1 MKSNNIILVPVDFSP
16 KSLLAF
22 KQAKYLAK
30 ISKSDIMLLNV
41 IQPDNK
47 TFSFVQSIFSD
58 VERAT
63 MNQRIE
69 SGVRKQLN
77 QIIKE
82 NTNAEIDIKAMVVTG
97 KVYEEIIEVSKSLN
111 CNYIVIGVNDADEEN
126 DTHVLGSNA
135 SRIVRTSEI
144 PVITV
149 NNVIVKDLKTVI
161 LPLDLTKETQQKV
174 AKAIQFAKM
183 TNAKIRI
190 VTALLT
196 DDPAVVNTL
205 QHQMGF
211 VEKFIKENY
220 GNVSADFVFGNNED
234 DTLSGLV
241 LKYSEEK
248 NGDIIVVMTQ
258 QETNWMKLFMG
269 TTALDIIY
277 NSPVPVFSVVPKEI
291 NHFKY

>member
-1 MKSNNIILVPVDFSP
+1 MKSNLIILVPIDFSP

-22 KQAKYLAK
+22 EQAKYLAK

-41 IQPDNK
+41 IQPDSK
-47 TFSFVQSIFSD
+47 TFSFIQSIFSD

-63 MNQRIE
+63 HNQRIE
-69 SGVRKQLN
+69 NGIRKQLN

-82 NTNAEIDIKAMVVTG
+82 NSTAEIDIKAMVVTG
-97 KVYEEIIEVSKSLN
+97 KIYDQIIEVSKSLN

-126 DTHVLGSNA
+126 DSHVLGSNA
-135 SRIVRTSEI
+135 SRVVRTSEI

-149 NNVIVKDLKTVI
+149 NNTIVKDLKTVI

-174 AKAIQFAKM
+174 AKAIQFAKL
-183 TNAKIRI
+183 TNAKIKI

-196 DDPAVVNTL
+196 DDPSIVSVL
-205 QHQMGF
+205 QHQMEF
-211 VEKFIKENY
+211 VEKFIKDNY
-220 GNVSADFVFGNNED
+220 GNVSADFVFGNHDD

-241 LKYSEEK
+241 LKFSEE
-248 NGDIIVVMTQ
+248 NDGDIIVVMTQ
-258 QETNWMKLFMG
+258 QETKLMKLFMG

-291 NHFKY
+291 NRLKY

>member
-1 MKSNNIILVPVDFSP
+1 MKSNLIILVPIDFSK

-22 KQAKYLAK
+22 EQAKHLAK
-30 ISKSDIMLLNV
+30 TSKSDIMLLNV

-58 VERAT
+58 VERAS

-69 SGVRKQLN
+69 DGIREQLN
-77 QIIKE
+77 QLIKK
-82 NTNAEIDIKAMVVTG
+82 NSTSDIDIKAMVVTG
-97 KVYEEIIEVSKSLN
+97 KVYDQIIEVSKSLN
-111 CNYIVIGVNDADEEN
+111 CNYIVIGVNDADKEN
-126 DTHVLGSNA
+126 DSHVLGSNA
-135 SRIVRTSEI
+135 SRVVRTSEI

-149 NNVIVKDLKTVI
+149 NNTIVKEIKTVI

-174 AKAIQFAKM
+174 AKAIQFAKL
-183 TNAKIRI
+183 TNAKIKI

-196 DDPAVVNTL
+196 DDPSIVSVL

-220 GNVSADFVFGNNED
+220 GNVSADFVFGNHDD

-241 LKYSEEK
+241 LKFSEEN

-258 QETNWMKLFMG
+258 QETKLMKLFMG

-277 NSPVPVFSVVPKEI
+277 NSHVPVFSVVPKEI
-291 NHFKY
+291 NRLKY

>member
-69 SGVRKQLN
+69 NGIRIQLN

-82 NTNAEIDIKAMVVTG
+82 NTTAEIDIKAMVVTG

-149 NNVIVKDLKTVI
+149 NNIIVKELKTVI

-196 DDPAVVNTL
+196 DDPSVVNTL
-205 QHQMGF
+205 QHQMDF

-220 GNVSADFVFGNNED
+220 GNVSADFVFSDKED

-241 LKYSEEK
+241 LRYSEEK

-277 NSPVPVFSVVPKEI
+277 NSPVPVFSVIPKEI

>member
-1 MKSNNIILVPVDFSP
+1 MKSNLIILVPIDFSQ

-22 KQAKYLAK
+22 EQAKYLAK

-41 IQPDNK
+41 IQPDSK
-47 TFSFVQSIFSD
+47 TFSFIQSIFSD

-63 MNQRIE
+63 HNQRIE
-69 SGVRKQLN
+69 NGIREQLN
-77 QIIKE
+77 QLIKK
-82 NTNAEIDIKAMVVTG
+82 NSTSDIDIKAMVVTG
-97 KVYEEIIEVSKSLN
+97 KVYDQIIEVSKSLN
-111 CNYIVIGVNDADEEN
+111 SNYIVIGVNDADKEN
-126 DTHVLGSNA
+126 DSHVLGSNA
-135 SRIVRTSEI
+135 SRVVRTSEI

-149 NNVIVKDLKTVI
+149 NNTIVKDLKTVI

-174 AKAIQFAKM
+174 AKAIQFAKL
-183 TNAKIRI
+183 TNAKIKI

-196 DDPAVVNTL
+196 DDPSIVSVL

-220 GNVSADFVFGNNED
+220 GNVSADFVFGNHDD

-241 LKYSEEK
+241 LKFSEEN

-258 QETNWMKLFMG
+258 QETKLMKLFMG

-277 NSPVPVFSVVPKEI
+277 NSHVPVFSVVPKEI
-291 NHFKY
+291 NRLKY

>member
-1 MKSNNIILVPVDFSP
+1 MKSNLIILVPIDFSK

-22 KQAKYLAK
+22 EQAKHLAK
-30 ISKSDIMLLNV
+30 TSKSDIMLLNV

-47 TFSFVQSIFSD
+47 TFSFVQNIFSD
-58 VERAT
+58 VERAS

-69 SGVRKQLN
+69 DGIREQLN
-77 QIIKE
+77 QLIKK
-82 NTNAEIDIKAMVVTG
+82 NSTSDIDIKAMVVTG
-97 KVYEEIIEVSKSLN
+97 KVYDQIIEVSKSLN
-111 CNYIVIGVNDADEEN
+111 CNYIVIGVNDADKEN
-126 DTHVLGSNA
+126 DSHVLGSNA
-135 SRIVRTSEI
+135 SRVVRTSEI

-149 NNVIVKDLKTVI
+149 NNTIVKEIKTVI

-174 AKAIQFAKM
+174 AKAIQFAKL
-183 TNAKIRI
+183 TNAKIKI

-196 DDPAVVNTL
+196 DDPSIVSVL

-220 GNVSADFVFGNNED
+220 GNVSADFVFGNHDD

-241 LKYSEEK
+241 LKFSEEN

-258 QETNWMKLFMG
+258 QETKLMKLFMG

-277 NSPVPVFSVVPKEI
+277 NSHVPVFSVVPKEI
-291 NHFKY
+291 NRLKY